1 MSELPLTAFDLIVLV
16 VLLLS
21 AVVSLARGAVRE
33 ILGLLSWV
41 GAFAAAY
48 YGFGEMRPIIREAV
62 GNDLLTDL
70 LTAALVFLVPFI
82 VLRLLASMVARRV
95 EHSGAGAFDR
105 LMGLL
110 FGLAR
115 GAFLVAAGYLVAV
128 ILLDA
133 RNMPSWVVRGYTHP
147 YVSEGARWLGELL
160 PERLAEQAKS
170 TAEEAVERART
181 IRERSGYPED
191 ANRALEKII
200 EGER

>member
-1 MSELPLTAFDLIVLV
+1 MSELPITAFDLVVFV

-41 GAFAAAY
+41 GAFFAAY
-48 YGFGEMRPIIREAV
+48 YGFGEVRPIVREAV
-62 GNDLLTDL
+62 GNDLATDL
-70 LTAALVFLVPFI
+70 ATAALVFLVPFV
-82 VLRLLASMVARRV
+82 VLRLLASVVSRRV
-95 EHSGAGAFDR
+95 ENSGAGFLDR
-105 LMGLL
+105 TMGLL

-115 GAFLVAAGYLVAV
+115 GAFLVTAGYLIAA

-133 RNMPSWVVRGYTHP
+133 RSMPSWVVRGYTYP
-147 YVSEGARWLGELL
+147 YVERGARWLGEFL

-170 TAEEAVERART
+170 TAEEAVERARI
-181 IRERSGYPED
+181 IRQQGGYPED

-200 EGER
+200 EGQR

>member
-1 MSELPLTAFDLIVLV
+1 MKDLPLTAFDLVVFV

-33 ILGLLSWV
+33 VLGLLSWV

-48 YGFGEMRPIIREAV
+48 YGFGEARPIVKEAV
-62 GNDLLTDL
+62 GNDLATDV
-70 LTAALVFLVPFI
+70 LTAALVFLVPLV
-82 VLRLLASMVARRV
+82 VLRLLASVVARRV
-95 EHSGAGAFDR
+95 EHSGAGFLDR

-115 GAFLVAAGYLVAV
+115 GAFLVAAGYLVAA

-133 RNMPSWVVRGYTHP
+133 GSMPSWVVRGYTYP

-181 IRERSGYPED
+181 LRGQGGYPED

>member
-1 MSELPLTAFDLIVLV
+1 MNELPLTAFDLLVLV

-48 YGFGEMRPIIREAV
+48 YGYAEARPIIEEAV
-62 GNDLLTDL
+62 GNALATDL
-70 LTAALVFLVPFI
+70 LTAALVFLVPFL
-82 VLRLLASMVARRV
+82 VLRLLASVVSRRV
-95 EHSGAGAFDR
+95 ENSGAGLFDR
-105 LMGLL
+105 FMGLL
-110 FGLAR
+110 FGLGR
-115 GAFLVAAGYLVAV
+115 GAFLVTAGYLIAA

-133 RNMPSWVVRGYTHP
+133 RNMPSWVVRGYTYP
-147 YVSEGARWLGELL
+147 YVEQGARWLGELL
-160 PERLAEQAKS
+160 PERLAEQAKT

-181 IRERSGYPED
+181 IREKGGYPED
-191 ANRALEKII
+191 SNQALERII